1 MRASPVSADDRLGE
15 MIAARSVANREFF
28 VAEADA
34 LARLCHRMAERF
46 ARGGRLVAVGVS
58 PGARSDVRHVTVEF
72 VHPVIVGKR
81 ALPAIGLSREGG
93 PLTGQLELIGE
104 PDDIVIAFGALESEG
119 EEVRAAL
126 GLARERG
133 CLTVAFERGAGAEWE
148 LVPPSDDPS
157 IRQELIETAYHVL
170 WELVHVF
177 FEHRGLL
184 AGRAAGPV
192 HDSGASSFLYP
203 FLAEAETDLDSVLDD
218 VRASI
223 LLKAEETGALRERT
237 LEAGRKTLPAAA
249 RALRAGFDAGGK
261 VLALGNGGSATD
273 AIDLVADL
281 RYPPR
286 REWVPRPALDLT
298 EDTAIITAI
307 GNDVGN
313 ELIFQR
319 QVIAYGREGD
329 ALVALSTSGNSGNV
343 IAALAEARRRGM
355 ATVALVGYD
364 GGRVAAEALAD
375 HVIVTR
381 SQNIPRI
388 QEAQASAYHSLR
400 ELIEL
405 EAPAGREDRD
415 G

>member
-1 MRASPVSADDRLGE
+1 MKAPPVSGADRLGE
-15 MIAARSVANREFF
+15 MVAARSVANREFF
-28 VAEADA
+28 SAEADA

-104 PDDIVIAFGALESEG
+104 PEDIVIAFGALQPEG

-126 GLARERG
+126 DLARKRG
-133 CLTVAFERGAGAEWE
+133 CLTVAFEPGVGAEWE

-157 IRQELIETAYHVL
+157 VRQELVETAYHVL

-203 FLAEAETDLDSVLDD
+203 FLAEAETDLDPVLDD
-218 VRASI
+218 VRASV
-223 LLKAEETGALRERT
+223 LLKAEETGALRECT
-237 LEAGRKTLPAAA
+237 LEGGRETLAAAA
-249 RALRAGFDAGGK
+249 RALRSGFDAGGK
-261 VLALGNGGSATD
+261 LLALGNGGSATD

-286 REWVPRPALDLT
+286 REWTPRPALDLT
-298 EDTAIITAI
+298 EDTAIITAV
-307 GNDVGN
+307 GNDVGT
-313 ELIFQR
+313 EVIFQR
-319 QVIAYGREGD
+319 QVIAYGKAGD
-329 ALVALSTSGNSGNV
+329 SLAALSTSGSSANV
-343 IAALAEARRRGM
+343 IAALAEARRRRM
-355 ATVALVGYD
+355 TTVAFVGYD
-364 GGRVAAEALAD
+364 GGEIAAKGLAD
-375 HVIVTR
+375 HVLVVA

-388 QEAQASAYHSLR
+388 QEAQASAYHALR
-400 ELIEL
+400 ELIEV
-405 EAPAGREDRD
+405 AG
-415 G
+415 